1 MDGIRRGLPGTE
13 ESNAPS
19 ETTGLLSSNQP
30 KAQLVTPTT
39 TTKKVSFVSGT
50 TGSDIETNDT
60 PYHDPANT
68 TTGPSSTSGIAGWSC
83 WQHEVRGYRLTPA
96 TALFHAYTAF
106 SMMAALCSL
115 WMLLL
120 QCLSFSILKR
130 GEFFTDDVCRIFCM
144 FMATLFILVELPAT
158 SFLLP
163 VLHNWSVRGFCYC
176 FVASVSALVAKAS
189 LYHELTVP
197 SLTEQLTVAVIQ
209 WNGMA
214 VFAIGVAYFV
224 LGLFCMKGLVEGLVK
239 RNAELS
245 QQGSE
250 VVQQDDTE
258 DALVLD
264 ATASSSTKY
273 AYSSSSTG
281 TNEEDDTDDK
291 ASKAAAND
299 DAKTPSASEE
309 EKVETLVV

>member
-1 MDGIRRGLPGTE
+1 M
-13 ESNAPS
+13 
-19 ETTGLLSSNQP
+19 
-30 KAQLVTPTT
+30 
-39 TTKKVSFVSGT
+39 
-50 TGSDIETNDT
+50 
-60 PYHDPANT
+60 
-68 TTGPSSTSGIAGWSC
+68 
-83 WQHEVRGYRLTPA
+83 
-96 TALFHAYTAF
+96 
-106 SMMAALCSL
+106 
-115 WMLLL
+115 
-120 QCLSFSILKR
+120 
-130 GEFFTDDVCRIFCM
+130 
-144 FMATLFILVELPAT
+144 
-158 SFLLP
+158 
-163 VLHNWSVRGFCYC
+163 
-176 FVASVSALVAKAS
+176 SALVAKAS

-250 VVQQDDTE
+250 VQQDDTE
-258 DALVLD
+258 DAPVLD
-264 ATASSSTKY
+264 ATASSATKY

-299 DAKTPSASEE
+299 DAKTPSATEE